1 MYFDGQ
7 IDSDWVSQWEPLQTS
22 VTFNMSPPLFE
33 HLPMRCSRFISQY
46 PCPSSGIPVLQE
58 AVSFD
63 VENDNWNPNLGIN
76 CVVILDITVLRPF
89 WQIARKQYM
98 WMCAYIFMCI
108 HFCIYVLKNELLWI
122 SHFLFST
129 TGFFL
134 ALPFLYNLQWE
145 IWVQLSL
152 IYYLFNQSLAC
163 DQCLNTCVH
172 LHGWTRP
179 LMSASAYRFLNPVT
193 RPKDGRKNKTTF
205 TM

>member
-22 VTFNMSPPLFE
+22 VSFNMSPPLFE
-33 HLPMRCSRFISQY
+33 
-46 PCPSSGIPVLQE
+46 PCLWDAPGSSPSIPAPALEFLYYKE
-58 AVSFD
+58 AVSFY
-63 VENDNWNPNLGIN
+63 VGNDNWNPNLGIN
-76 CVVILDITVLRPF
+76 CVVISDITVLGPF
-89 WQIARKQYM
+89 WKIARKQYM
-98 WMCAYIFMCI
+98 WMCACIFMCI
-108 HFCIYVLKNELLWI
+108 NFCIYILKTELILI

-134 ALPFLYNLQWE
+134 ALPFLCNLQWE

-193 RPKDGRKNKTTF
+193 RPKDWRKNKTTF